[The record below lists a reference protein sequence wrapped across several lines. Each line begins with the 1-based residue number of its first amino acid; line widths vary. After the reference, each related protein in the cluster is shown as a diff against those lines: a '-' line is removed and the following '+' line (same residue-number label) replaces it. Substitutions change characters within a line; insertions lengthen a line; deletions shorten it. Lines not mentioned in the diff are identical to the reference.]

1 MQGAEKWPGGELSG
15 DLERAAREGK
25 HLGELVSP
33 LRLQTALLVSDLCE
47 FQGLLRPSLFG
58 QPPFLLKVV
67 ESSSAQLR
75 FYINLF
81 QHALGLP
88 EISSVLDCQ

>member
-1 MQGAEKWPGGELSG
+1 MSG
-15 DLERAAREGK
+15 DLGRTARAGK
-25 HLGELVSP
+25 QLGELVSP
-33 LRLQTALLVSDLCE
+33 LWLQPALLVSDRCE

-67 ESSSAQLR
+67 ESSSAQLH

-88 EISSVLDCQ
+88 EISSVLACQ